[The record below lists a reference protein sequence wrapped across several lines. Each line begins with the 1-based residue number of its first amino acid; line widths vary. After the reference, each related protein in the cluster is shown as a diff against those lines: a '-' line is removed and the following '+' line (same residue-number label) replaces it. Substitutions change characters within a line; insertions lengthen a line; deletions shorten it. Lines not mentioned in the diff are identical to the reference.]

1 MTIKKY
7 TKQSVFETAVRRL
20 YEQNGTSYN
29 EDTGCLYY
37 NEETGNR
44 CAVGLLFEDDDLM
57 ALHNFENNCASGALY
72 QAELSD
78 RFQFDIN
85 EEYEVNG
92 INNTYLDHLQLTL
105 HDVYDDVDNDEP
117 FREFLVEN
125 AKEFAKEFNL
135 DSSFIEELE

>member
-7 TKQSVFETAVRRL
+7 TKQSAFETAVRRL
-20 YEQNGTSYN
+20 YEQNDTSYN
-29 EDTGCLYY
+29 EDFGCLYY

-44 CAVGLLFEDDDLM
+44 CAVGLLFEDYDLI

-92 INNTYLDHLQLTL
+92 TSSPYLDHLQVAL
-105 HDVYDDVDNDEP
+105 HDLYDRAGIARP